1 MIDPI
6 KTAYIAGYMTCAT
19 WEDGDEREYLERLA
33 EELYESDVKDN
44 WYRLG
49 EAVDKVAPAFRV
61 ADAAQM
67 YVESNENAYASAP
80 PEALD
85 KLHDIITPLW
95 PEGEMLY
102 EELKADVQAFT
113 NKLGTRMYD

>member
-33 EELYESDVKDN
+33 EEMYESDVKDN

-49 EAVDKVAPAFRV
+49 EAVDKVAAHEREAEKYRFLLDMFRHYKWSEV
-61 ADAAQM
+61 DAI
-67 YVESNENAYASAP
+67 YE
-80 PEALD
+80 LR
-85 KLHDIITPLW
+85 
-95 PEGEMLY
+95 PEGEKWITVESLDAALNSVVTY
-102 EELKADVQAFT
+102 
-113 NKLGTRMYD
+113 TRENA

>member
-33 EELYESDVKDN
+33 EEMYESDVKDN

-49 EAVDKVAPAFRV
+49 EAVDKVSSMELITKACRGTQMD
-61 ADAAQM
+61 DAGIRNVQEMSAVVNAAIKWWWAQEKSDTE
-67 YVESNENAYASAP
+67 YHNAEHELSATVG
-80 PEALD
+80 
-85 KLHDIITPLW
+85 K
-95 PEGEMLY
+95 Y
-102 EELKADVQAFT
+102 CVR
-113 NKLGTRMYD
+113 NKL

>member
-6 KTAYIAGYMTCAT
+6 KTAYIAGYMTGCT

-49 EAVDKVAPAFRV
+49 EAVDELTKLREEKQKFIDTVRSIPKRPK
-61 ADAAQM
+61 
-67 YVESNENAYASAP
+67 YY
-80 PEALD
+80 PEVLLD
-85 KLHDIITPLW
+85 ID
-95 PEGEMLY
+95 
-102 EELKADVQAFT
+102 
-113 NKLGTRMYD
+113 LGDED